1 MLLSSVEK
9 EITPT
14 GIAFVT
20 VGGVTLKSLLC
31 IVERCRSYNHNI
43 SEPAERCNLCK
54 CNITAPLCSVLHN
67 SFVRSKY
74 EIQTSFC
81 LSILYWISLAI

>member
-1 MLLSSVEK
+1 MLLSSVQK

-14 GIAFVT
+14 GITFVT

-31 IVERCRSYNHNI
+31 IVEKRRSYNHNI
-43 SEPAERCNLCK
+43 SAPAERCNICK
-54 CNITAPLCSVLHN
+54 CNITASLCSALHN

-81 LSILYWISLAI
+81 LSILYWISLAV